1 MSTSQNLQAVK
12 GELDFLVAL
21 FATNSLI
28 PEERTKLLR
37 QMRVLLVEM
46 DALASTALDENK
58 LQTVDLP
65 CNWST
70 PNKTANPLED
80 SAL

>member
-28 PEERTKLLR
+28 PEERINSLP
-37 QMRVLLVEM
+37 
-46 DALASTALDENK
+46 
-58 LQTVDLP
+58 DLGRGSNEYD
-65 CNWST
+65 CKVRLS
-70 PNKTANPLED
+70 KIGVKVQ
-80 SAL
+80 